1 MKNIILVFIIT
12 EKIGE
17 SSFFVECA
25 PCGKRGMIYN
35 PLIPGNEPEKER
47 TKAMTSNMICIL
59 IAIVIYLIGMLFIG
73 VKYASNK
80 NAEDFFLGGRKL
92 GPIVTAMSTEASDM
106 SAYLLMG
113 VPGLALFCGVAEASW
128 TAIGLSIGTWLNWL
142 IVARRLRQYSAKI
155 KAITVP
161 DFLATRFR
169 DNTKLIE
176 ILGALTI
183 IVFFVPYTASG
194 FAACG
199 KLFNSLFGFDYMP
212 AMIISAAVIVA
223 YCALGGFMAASV
235 TSLIQSIVM
244 TFALIVVLFFGANAA
259 GGWGAVME
267 NARTVPGYLS
277 LFASTD
283 ILSSSAGSYTMI
295 MIVSTMAWGLGY
307 FGMPHILIHFMA
319 VKSEEKLTVCRR
331 VGSIWCVVSLGVA
344 VLIGIIG
351 FGMIKAGALAMP
363 GSEPEAENMIVNV
376 ARLISNHGLFAAIIA
391 GIILAGI
398 LAATMSTADAQLLAA
413 ASGVTHNLLHDVFGI
428 ELSDRKNMLIARLT
442 VIGVAILGVIF
453 ASDPS
458 SSIFRVVSFAWA
470 GFGATFGPVMLFALF
485 WKRCNKQGAIA
496 GMFVGM
502 IMIFVWKYLV
512 RPLGGIFNIYEL
524 LPAFVVSAVVI
535 VVVSL
540 CTAAPEK
547 EIIDEFESV
556 GA

>member
-1 MKNIILVFIIT
+1 MKFCKKTRIFPG
-12 EKIGE
+12 K
-17 SSFFVECA
+17 A
-25 PCGKRGMIYN
+25 PCVNLNLIYN
-35 PLIPGNEPEKER
+35 PHIPKRKEESV
-47 TKAMTSNMICIL
+47 MTANYVCIL
-59 IAIVIYLIGMLFIG
+59 IAIVIYLVGMLAIG
-73 VKYASNK
+73 FKYSNNK
-80 NAEDFFLGGRKL
+80 TSEDFYLGGRKL

-113 VPGLALFCGVAEASW
+113 VPGLALFCGLAEASW

-142 IVARRLRQYSAKI
+142 FVAKRLRRYSAKTGS
-155 KAITVP
+155 ITVP
-161 DFLATRFR
+161 DFLAARFR
-169 DNTKLIE
+169 DDTKLIE

-244 TFALIVVLFFGANAA
+244 TFALIVVLFFGISKA
-259 GGWGAVME
+259 GGWDAVVA
-267 NARTVPGYLS
+267 NARTVPGYLD

-283 ILSSSAGSYTMI
+283 IKSSSASPYTFV
-295 MIVSTMAWGLGY
+295 MIVSTLAWGLGY
-307 FGMPHILIHFMA
+307 FGMPHILTHFMA
-319 VKSEEKLTVCRR
+319 VDDEEKLSLSRR

-344 VLIGIIG
+344 VVIGIVG
-351 FGMIKAGALAMP
+351 FAMVKAGVLAAP
-363 GSEPEAENMIVNV
+363 ESEPVAENMIVNV
-376 ARLISNHGLFAAIIA
+376 AHIISEHGALAAIVA
-391 GIILAGI
+391 GLILAGI

-413 ASGVTHNLLHDVFGI
+413 ASGVTHNLIGDVFGVK
-428 ELSDRKNMLIARLT
+428 LDDKKNMLFARLT
-442 VIGVAILGVIF
+442 VVGVAILGVIF

-496 GMFVGM
+496 GMFSGM

-512 RPLGGIFNIYEL
+512 RPLGGAFNIYEL
-524 LPAFVVSAVVI
+524 LPAFVVSSIFI

-540 CTAAPEK
+540 CTPAPDQ
-547 EIIDEFESV
+547 EIVAEFESV
-556 GA
+556 A